1 MQITKERVKMNVLI
15 LTEAFPPEIRSAS
28 HLLYEL
34 AESLVAKGFKVTV
47 ITRFPKDYINK
58 IDKKYTSKLFLR
70 EKMGEINVIRIN
82 SFSFLR
88 HIPLVRGLSQFIL
101 SSLLVIGGLFSGRQ
115 DIIFTYSPPLPLGI
129 SAYLL
134 GKIKKT
140 PFIFN
145 AQDIFP
151 QSVIDLGLLRSKILI
166 KISELMERFI
176 YKKASYITVHSA
188 GNRENIISKN
198 INPEKVVVIHN
209 WVDTDL
215 IKPVETY
222 DNSFRRKN
230 NLTDKFVV
238 SFAGT
243 MGFAQGLD
251 IIVDCAEILKSYKDI
266 LFLLVGDGIK
276 KDGLMDKAKNR
287 QLNNIKFLPPQS
299 KRVYP
304 FILYTSDICLVTLN
318 KKVLTPA
325 VPAKLINIMAS
336 GCPVVASMNLKGDA
350 PKIIKDAKCGYCVE
364 ADDVKGFSEAILK
377 LYNDS
382 VLRDNMGRDGRA
394 YAVKYFSRQACVSE
408 YEKLFLK
415 VYRKSKEF

>member
-1 MQITKERVKMNVLI
+1 MNVLI

-34 AESLVAKGFKVTV
+34 AESLAAKGYKVTV
-47 ITRFPKDYINK
+47 VTRFPKDYINK
-58 IDKKYTSKLFLR
+58 IDKKYTGKLFFY
-70 EKMGEINVIRIN
+70 EKMGEIKVIRLN

-101 SSLLVIGGLFSGRQ
+101 SSLLVIGGLFSGKQ
-115 DIIFTYSPPLPLGI
+115 DIVFTYSPPLPLGI
-129 SAYLL
+129 STYLL
-134 GKIKKT
+134 GKIKKA

-151 QSVIDLGLLRSKILI
+151 QSVIDLGLLRNRTLI

-176 YKKASYITVHSA
+176 YKKASYVTVHSA

-215 IKPVETY
+215 IKPVK
-222 DNSFRRKN
+222 DHNNSFKRKN
-230 NLTDKFVV
+230 KLTNKFVV

-251 IIVDCAEILKSYKDI
+251 IIVDCAEILKSYKNI

-276 KDGLMDKAKNR
+276 KDGLINKAKDR
-287 QLNNIKFLPPQS
+287 QLNNIKFLPPQP
-299 KRVYP
+299 KKVYP
-304 FILYTSDICLVTLN
+304 FILYTSDICLVTLD

-325 VPAKLINIMAS
+325 VPAKLPNIMAS

-350 PKIIKDAKCGYCVE
+350 PKIIRNAKCGYCVE
-364 ADDVKGFSEAILK
+364 ADDARGFSDAILE
-377 LYNDS
+377 LYNNP
-382 VLRDNMGRDGRA
+382 VLRDNMGRNGRA

-415 VYRKSKEF
+415 AYKKNK